1 MAKIWIQSLFELV
14 FKIITLIVVNIIVSV
29 LSCSSVQSVL
39 FVVRK
44 RGRKIAGF
52 HFMKVFF
59 ARHLPDF
66 QGIPSHDALNR
77 CVNVLDPIYFE
88 EEFRFQQRIYAPSM
102 SVLQPLMVNR
112 LKARVLIIPP
122 LDHPPISELHL
133 LINFTWQRLGM

>member
-14 FKIITLIVVNIIVSV
+14 FMIITLIVVNIIVSV

-44 RGRKIAGF
+44 RGRKQRLSL
-52 HFMKVFF
+52 HESFF

-66 QGIPSHDALNR
+66 QGIPSHDTLNR
-77 CVNVLDPIYFE
+77 FVNVLDPIYFE